1 MLQHKELKELKLI
14 TPVGRRLYLTAV
26 LSFCYGLSETDL
38 QVLQWL
44 IEHEGMYSVD
54 DLTKEFKLS
63 RATINRV
70 LSKLAD
76 AELVKKEKQRYRG
89 NVPGGKRTGRPRY
102 IYYVDKKELYEKL
115 VQDISMCAEEIMKFV
130 SEYLREEIGEE

>member
-1 MLQHKELKELKLI
+1 MQHRELKEIKLV
-14 TPVGRRLYLTAV
+14 TPVGRRLYLSAV

-44 IEHEGMYSVD
+44 IEHEGEYSVD
-54 DLTKEFKLS
+54 DLTKEFRLS

-89 NVPGGKRTGRPRY
+89 DSSGSKRTGRPRY
-102 IYYVDKKELYEKL
+102 MYYVDKKELYDKL
-115 VQDISMCAEEIMKFV
+115 VKDISMCAEEIMKFV
-130 SEYLREEIGEE
+130 SEYLREEIAAM